1 MDSDDEDSVSASSES
16 TKSELYFTKEPI
28 DKVKVILKR
37 VNKRSKPEVE
47 VHNAI
52 GRYKNRQGA
61 DTFSCLDDYA
71 QHVVNFIA
79 SSRVDPKIRV
89 KAAREMLYK
98 FMDEK
103 KVVLTKAGRD
113 KIRSEV
119 KERAPK
125 FKLEK
130 KLFQTEYWIGG
141 KLD

>member
-1 MDSDDEDSVSASSES
+1 M
-16 TKSELYFTKEPI
+16 
-28 DKVKVILKR
+28 KVILKR
-37 VNKRSKPEVE
+37 VSKRSTPGVE

-52 GRYKNRQGA
+52 GNYMSRQGA
-61 DTFSCLDDYA
+61 GTFGCLDDYA
-71 QHVVNFIA
+71 LYVVNFIA

-98 FMDEK
+98 FMVEK

-125 FKLEK
+125 FRLER

-141 KLD
+141 KLG